1 MLPLKTPSAHSIKSV
16 KTAHPTTTPKN
27 RSMAKTPMLNAASR
41 KSTRSPLVNA
51 DEMLS
56 DRDVRMKLEPSVMKT
71 LVRKT
76 TESVSTAMTVPKTP
90 GGRTIKLRA
99 QQKTQ
104 MQHPQARTL
113 LKSIEYMDYPEF
125 LDKHYN
131 QIEPG
136 IHKIEYTMAE
146 YRTVIQDANLL
157 LSSEKTLIDVDPPV
171 IIVGDIHGQFNDLIN
186 MFLLIGRPPEKRY
199 LFLGDYV
206 DRGMMSIEC
215 IMLLLAYKVC
225 YPSSVYLLRG
235 NHECARVNRKYG
247 FWNECLMHLGENGET
262 IWAMFQR
269 CFNNLPVSA
278 LVATKILCMHGGLSP
293 SLDSLDDVRNT
304 SKPVRNPF
312 RGVIND
318 MLWAD
323 PDLNILDWRTS
334 SRGSGFAF
342 GSHVIDDFC
351 ERFGVELIVRAHQMC
366 LDGFWVTPNRKLLT
380 LFSAP
385 MYCNL
390 YRNAGTVL
398 EVDDQLHC
406 KLISMMPESR
416 GCRERV
422 TKQNRLWD
430 ETVDYIFE
438 RLV

>member
-1 MLPLKTPSAHSIKSV
+1 LQSQL
-16 KTAHPTTTPKN
+16 
-27 RSMAKTPMLNAASR
+27 
-41 KSTRSPLVNA
+41 
-51 DEMLS
+51 
-56 DRDVRMKLEPSVMKT
+56 
-71 LVRKT
+71 
-76 TESVSTAMTVPKTP
+76 
-90 GGRTIKLRA
+90 LR
-99 QQKTQ
+99 Q
-104 MQHPQARTL
+104 PRTL
-113 LKSIEYMDYPEF
+113 LKSIECLDYPEF
-125 LDKHYN
+125 IDKHYN
-131 QIEPG
+131 RIEPG
-136 IHKIEYTMAE
+136 VRRAYSRHHCSAM
-146 YRTVIQDANLL
+146 
-157 LSSEKTLIDVDPPV
+157 SHSEKTLIDVDPPV

-225 YPSSVYLLRG
+225 YPSAVYLLRG

-247 FWNECLMHLGENGET
+247 FWNECLLHLGEQGET

-304 SKPVRNPF
+304 AKPVRNPF

-351 ERFGVELIVRAHQMC
+351 ERFGLELIVRAHQMC
-366 LDGFWVTPNRKLLT
+366 LDGFWVTPNRRLLT

-398 EVDDQLHC
+398 EVDDQLRC
-406 KLISMMPESR
+406 RLISMMPESVR
-416 GCRERV
+416 MIARINSLNCGCCRF
-422 TKQNRLWD
+422 L
-430 ETVDYIFE
+430 
-438 RLV
+438 

>member
-1 MLPLKTPSAHSIKSV
+1 MLLATCYCTENS
-16 KTAHPTTTPKN
+16 
-27 RSMAKTPMLNAASR
+27 RSENA
-41 KSTRSPLVNA
+41 
-51 DEMLS
+51 
-56 DRDVRMKLEPSVMKT
+56 
-71 LVRKT
+71 
-76 TESVSTAMTVPKTP
+76 
-90 GGRTIKLRA
+90 
-99 QQKTQ
+99 
-104 MQHPQARTL
+104 
-113 LKSIEYMDYPEF
+113 
-125 LDKHYN
+125 
-131 QIEPG
+131 
-136 IHKIEYTMAE
+136 
-146 YRTVIQDANLL
+146 
-157 LSSEKTLIDVDPPV
+157 EKTLIDVDPPV

-247 FWNECLMHLGENGET
+247 FWNECLMHLGEQGET

-293 SLDSLDDVRNT
+293 SLDSLD
-304 SKPVRNPF
+304 
-312 RGVIND
+312 
-318 MLWAD
+318 
-323 PDLNILDWRTS
+323 
-334 SRGSGFAF
+334 
-342 GSHVIDDFC
+342 VIDDFC
-351 ERFGVELIVRAHQMC
+351 ERFGLELIVRAHQMC
-366 LDGFWVTPNRKLLT
+366 LDGFWVTPSRRLLT

-398 EVDDQLHC
+398 EVDDNLHC
-406 KLISMMPESR
+406 KLIAMMPESVRSFTNLMLAVDEAINICCVCHGNAFGSSIKSGVFDCRTRVDSVFSPSIVRFRLAKHHCHLFAKYKRFRMPVDSAVYFQR

-438 RLV
+438 RMA

>member
-1 MLPLKTPSAHSIKSV
+1 
-16 KTAHPTTTPKN
+16 
-27 RSMAKTPMLNAASR
+27 
-41 KSTRSPLVNA
+41 
-51 DEMLS
+51 
-56 DRDVRMKLEPSVMKT
+56 
-71 LVRKT
+71 
-76 TESVSTAMTVPKTP
+76 
-90 GGRTIKLRA
+90 
-99 QQKTQ
+99 

-136 IHKIEYTMAE
+136 VSDLKKIHKIEYTMAE

-199 LFLGDYV
+199 L
-206 DRGMMSIEC
+206 
-215 IMLLLAYKVC
+215 
-225 YPSSVYLLRG
+225 
-235 NHECARVNRKYG
+235 KYG

-390 YRNAGTVL
+390 YRWPL
-398 EVDDQLHC
+398 CFLF
-406 KLISMMPESR
+406 MSR
-416 GCRERV
+416 
-422 TKQNRLWD
+422 TTTMSL
-430 ETVDYIFE
+430 
-438 RLV
+438 

>member
-1 MLPLKTPSAHSIKSV
+1 MTKSQKSV
-16 KTAHPTTTPKN
+16 KARTPIFPTAI
-27 RSMAKTPMLNAASR
+27 ASSKR
-41 KSTRSPLVNA
+41 GSIVKSPAVV
-51 DEMLS
+51 DEVLS
-56 DRDVRMKLEPSVMKT
+56 DRDIRMKLEPNVMKS
-71 LVRKT
+71 LYRRK
-76 TESVSTAMTVPKTP
+76 SQRH
-90 GGRTIKLRA
+90 RT
-99 QQKTQ
+99 
-104 MQHPQARTL
+104 ARTL
-113 LKSIEYMDYPEF
+113 LKSIDCLDYPEF
-125 LDKHYN
+125 LDKHYRN
-131 QIEPG
+131 IEPG
-136 IHKIEYTMAE
+136 VHKIQYTMTE
-146 YRTVIQDANLL
+146 YRAVIQDANLL

-186 MFLLIGRPPEKRY
+186 MFLLLGRPPEKRY

-206 DRGMMSIEC
+206 DRGLMSIEC

-225 YPSSVYLLRG
+225 YPSAVYLLRG

-247 FWNECLMHLGENGET
+247 FWNECLMHLGEQGEM

-323 PDLNILDWRTS
+323 PDMNILDWRTS

-342 GSHVIDDFC
+342 GTHVIDDFC

-366 LDGFWVTPNRKLLT
+366 LDGFWLTPNKKLLT

-390 YRNAGTVL
+390 YRNAGTML
-398 EVDDQLHC
+398 EVDEDLHC
-406 KLISMMPESR
+406 RLISMMPESR

-438 RLV
+438 RMG